1 MDLESVLMLCFYISI
16 VLAGYGI
23 GVAARK
29 KQLKIEWLG
38 KLMTVAI
45 ILIVVLMGVRIG
57 MNRDIISSFGSI
69 GGMSLVLTV
78 FVMTGSTGAV
88 FIARKLLGIDRK
100 GLRND

>member
-1 MDLESVLMLCFYISI
+1 MDLASVLMLCFYISI
-16 VLAGYGI
+16 ILVGYGI
-23 GVAARK
+23 GVVMRK
-29 KQLKIEWLG
+29 KQLNIEWLG

-45 ILIVVLMGVRIG
+45 ILIVVLMGLRIG

-69 GGMSLVLTV
+69 GVMSLVLTV
-78 FVMTGSTGAV
+78 FIMARSTGAV

>member
-16 VLAGYGI
+16 VLVGYGI

>member
-1 MDLESVLMLCFYISI
+1 MELESVLMLCFYISI
-16 VLAGYGI
+16 ILVGYGI
-23 GVAARK
+23 GVVVRK
-29 KQLKIEWLG
+29 KQLNIEWLG
-38 KLMTVAI
+38 KIMTVAI

-69 GGMSLVLTV
+69 GVMSFVLTV
-78 FVMTGSTGAV
+78 FIMAGSTGAV

>member
-1 MDLESVLMLCFYISI
+1 MDLASVLMLCFYISI
-16 VLAGYGI
+16 ILVGYGI
-23 GVAARK
+23 GVVMRK
-29 KQLKIEWLG
+29 KQLNIEWLG

-45 ILIVVLMGVRIG
+45 ILIVVLMGLRIG

-69 GGMSLVLTV
+69 GVMSFVLTV
-78 FVMTGSTGAV
+78 FIMAGSTGAV

>member
-1 MDLESVLMLCFYISI
+1 MDLASVLMLCFYISI
-16 VLAGYGI
+16 ILVGYGI
-23 GVAARK
+23 GVVMRK
-29 KQLKIEWLG
+29 KQLNIEWLG

-45 ILIVVLMGVRIG
+45 ILIVVLMGLRIG

-69 GGMSLVLTV
+69 GVMSLVLTV
-78 FVMTGSTGAV
+78 FIMAGSTGAV